1 MKSITVPRYLTI
13 HQIMEIMIEEVQR
26 MNPDEKAILR
36 ARLRRS
42 FGLIKSSGGKP
53 E

>member
-1 MKSITVPRYLTI
+1 MKSITVPKYLTI
-13 HQIMEIMIEEVQR
+13 DQIFELLIEQVKR
-26 MNPDEKAILR
+26 MSPDEKAHMR

-42 FGLIKSSGGKP
+42 FGLIKSAEGKP